1 MTDPL
6 TLTKLIILYMLNKAG
21 NPVLKTHVFSFIMD
35 NDYTNYFTLMQACTE
50 LCDNGLAETRI
61 IMNGPHLAILDD
73 GVETLSSFSDR
84 ISQPIKDDINN
95 YLKACNLETK
105 SSLNVNTNYYK
116 ASRNE
121 FVAELNL
128 KEEGSELLTL
138 SISMPTEDSARAM
151 CEPFDG
157 KSEELYDLIVDK
169 LL

>member
-1 MTDPL
+1 
-6 TLTKLIILYMLNKAG
+6 
-21 NPVLKTHVFSFIMD
+21 
-35 NDYTNYFTLMQACTE
+35 
-50 LCDNGLAETRI
+50 
-61 IMNGPHLAILDD
+61 MNGPHLAILDD

-121 FVAELNL
+121 FVAELSL
-128 KEEGSELLTL
+128 KEEGSELLSL
-138 SISMPTEDSARAM
+138 RISMPTEDSARAM
-151 CEPFDG
+151 CENFEG